1 MLHAGMSSHPDFQN
15 LRGLGTTYLDPSM
28 EPNRWT
34 TYITQ
39 TDQDQTS
46 SEWIDIDIE
55 METKLNAAYE
65 EVGGVLWCAVGS
77 DAVCLLEVTLLF

>member
-1 MLHAGMSSHPDFQN
+1 MLHAGMSSHPNFEN
-15 LRGLGTTYLDPSM
+15 LRGMGTTYLDPSM

-34 TYITQ
+34 SYITQ

-55 METKLNAAYE
+55 METKLNKAYD
-65 EVGGVLWCAVGS
+65 EVGARRGGCWADVSV
-77 DAVCLLEVTLLF
+77 